1 MVLNA
6 NQLSEITI
14 KLTATLTAEPLN
26 KSLNLWMEDINIPSK
41 INLSK
46 SNQHVE
52 QIFDKSS
59 LISTP
64 KNGST
69 VISSSF
75 EDWIR
80 SPANQPL
87 SPNPSNLGLATNFD
101 ILKAEAIIF
110 NHNDYQ
116 LFNNLVIVHFNE
128 Q

>member
-26 KSLNLWMEDINIPSK
+26 QSLNLWMEDINIPSK

-46 SNQHVE
+46 SNQNVE
-52 QIFDKSS
+52 KIFEKSS
-59 LISTP
+59 IISTK
-64 KNGST
+64 KNGIP

-87 SPNPSNLGLATNFD
+87 SPNQSNLTLATNFD
-101 ILKAEAIIF
+101 ILKAEALLA
-110 NHNDYQ
+110 NHNDYHLQ
-116 LFNNLVIVHFNE
+116 DNLVIVHFNE